1 MPVLRGGEEHV
12 FETLFET
19 LFAYRPVV
27 FQQGEFRFAVSS
39 GAVFAALLAL
49 ITVATAIYT
58 FRYVRVTA
66 PLHHRIAIVA
76 LRVGVLALLL
86 FCLFRPTLVIRSAV
100 PQQNV
105 VAVLL
110 DDSLSMQIPD
120 WEGQPRGSFVQ
131 QQFGT
136 PGQPL
141 TDALEERFLV
151 RTFRFS
157 SSPGRIDSADDLAF
171 DGSRTHLGAA
181 LDGAREELT
190 GLPVAGMVL
199 VSDGADTS
207 DASLEE
213 TLLALRAERIPVFSV
228 GVGTEELDRD
238 IQIDRVTTPR
248 RVLRNTMLLVDLVIT
263 ETGYE
268 GRTVRVD
275 VEDGGRIVGSQEVLL
290 PRDGSPASVRVRA
303 DAGEAGPRVFTFRV
317 TPQADEVVTQNNMR
331 QALVEVVD
339 EREKILYFEGEPRFE
354 MKFIRRGVAE
364 DENLEIVALQRTADT
379 RYMRIGGEEDEVTGG
394 FPRTREELFTYPG
407 LVIGSVEAGTF
418 TGEQL
423 QMISDFVDRRGG
435 GLLMLG
441 GARSFAEGGYGGTPV
456 ADALPFVI
464 TPDTAGDPPGTLRR
478 VTVEPTRAGESHVV
492 TQVAATEEASVARW
506 SELPP
511 VTTVN
516 APLDLKPGATLLLQ
530 GTNERG
536 DPYPM
541 LATQP
546 FGAGRAIA
554 FMAQDSWQWQ
564 MHASVT
570 LEDQTHENF
579 WRQLLRYIVDD
590 VPGPVEAVTLQE
602 QIEPGEPLT
611 IEARVVDGAFVA
623 LNNAGVIGRVTRPSG
638 SVVEVPMP
646 WTGERDGQY
655 QGTFVSDEPGTYQ
668 IDVEA
673 TRDGESLGT
682 SAAFVWAGVG
692 DAEYFDP
699 TMHEAPMRLIAD
711 ETGGQFYTPE
721 TVAGLPEDIQFTGRG
736 VTSVEE
742 RELWNMP
749 IVLLLLV
756 TLACTEWGYRRA
768 VGLS

>member
-1 MPVLRGGEEHV
+1 V
-12 FETLFET
+12 FPALFEA

-27 FQQGEFRFAVSS
+27 FQQGEFRFDVTA
-39 GAVFAALLAL
+39 GALFAAL
-49 ITVATAIYT
+49 
-58 FRYVRVTA
+58 
-66 PLHHRIAIVA
+66 VA
-76 LRVGVLALLL
+76 LGVFVAAVVTLRTVRSTGPLRHRVVLVGLRLAVLALLL
-86 FCLFRPTLVIRSAV
+86 FCLFRPALVIRAAV

-120 WEGQPRGSFVQ
+120 WDGQARAAFVRE
-131 QQFGT
+131 QFGASEH
-136 PGQPL
+136 PL
-141 TDALEERFLV
+141 IDALEERFLV
-151 RTFRFS
+151 RVFRFS
-157 SSPGRIDSADDLAF
+157 SAPGRVTSADGLEF
-171 DGSRTHLGAA
+171 NGSRTHLAAA

-199 VSDGADTS
+199 VSDGADTG
-207 DASLEE
+207 DESLEE
-213 TLLALRAERIPVFSV
+213 TLLALRAEQIPVFSV
-228 GVGTEELDRD
+228 GVGSEQLDRD

-248 RVLRNTMLLVDLVIT
+248 RVLQNATLLIDVVIT

-268 GRTVRVD
+268 GRTVTLDVD
-275 VEDGGRIVGSQEVLL
+275 DGGRIVGTQDVVL

-303 DAGEAGPRVFTFRV
+303 EAGEVGPRVFTFRV
-317 TPQADEVVTQNNMR
+317 SPQEDEVVTQNNVR

-339 EREKILYFEGEPRFE
+339 DREKVLYFEGEPRFE

-379 RYMRIGGEEDEVTGG
+379 RYMRIGGDEDEVTGG

-407 LVIGSVEAGTF
+407 LIIGSVEAGTF

-464 TPDTAGDPPGTLRR
+464 GPDVRAAEPSMFKR
-478 VTVEPTRAGESHVV
+478 VRVAPTRAGETHAI
-492 TQVAATEEASVARW
+492 TQIAADEAVSLARW
-506 SELPP
+506 PDLPA
-511 VTTVN
+511 VSVVN
-516 APLDLKPGATLLLQ
+516 APLALKPGATLLLN
-530 GTNERG
+530 GTDEAG
-536 DPYPM
+536 APYPV

-546 FGAGRAIA
+546 FGGGRAIG

-564 MHASVT
+564 MHASVS

-579 WRQLLRYIVDD
+579 WRQLLRYLVDD
-590 VPGPVEAVTLQE
+590 VPGQVEAVTLEE
-602 QIEPGEPLT
+602 QIEPGEAVT
-611 IEARVVDGAFVA
+611 IDAAVVDRAFVE
-623 LNNAGVIGRVTRPSG
+623 LNDAGVMGRVTRPDG
-638 SVVEVPMP
+638 SVLEVPMP
-646 WTGERDGQY
+646 WTGEQDGQY
-655 QGTFVSDEPGTYQ
+655 RGTFVSGDPGTYQ

-673 TRDGESLGT
+673 TRQGESLG
-682 SAAFVWAGVG
+682 SSVAFVRAGAG

-699 TMHEAPMRLIAD
+699 TMHAAPMRLIAD
-711 ETGGQFYTPE
+711 ETGGRFYTPA

-749 IVLLLLV
+749 VILLLLV

>member
-1 MPVLRGGEEHV
+1 V
-12 FETLFET
+12 FEA

-27 FQQGEFRFAVSS
+27 FQQGEFRFDVSS
-39 GAVFAALLAL
+39 AAVAVTFLAL
-49 ITVATAIYT
+49 AVLVAAVVTY
-58 FRYVRVTA
+58 RRVRVTG
-66 PLHHRIAIVA
+66 PLRHRFVLIGLRVA
-76 LRVGVLALLL
+76 LLTLIL
-86 FCLFRPTLVIRSAV
+86 FCLFRPTLVIRASI
-100 PQQNV
+100 PQQNI

-120 WEGQPRGSFVQ
+120 WNGEPRAAFVRE
-131 QQFGT
+131 QFAA
-136 PGQPL
+136 PAQPL
-141 TDALEERFLV
+141 IDALEERFLV
-151 RTFRFS
+151 RVFRFS
-157 SSPGRIDSADDLAF
+157 STPSRVASADRLVF

-181 LDGAREELT
+181 LDGAREDLT

-199 VSDGADTS
+199 VSDGADTG
-207 DASLEE
+207 DDSLAE

-228 GVGTEELDRD
+228 GVGSEQLDRD

-248 RVLRNTMLLVDLVIT
+248 RVLRNATLLVDLVIT

-268 GRTVRVD
+268 GQTVTLD
-275 VEDGGRIVGSQEVLL
+275 VEDGGRIVGTQEVLL
-290 PRDGSPASVRVRA
+290 PPDGTPALVRVRA

-317 TPQADEVVTQNNMR
+317 TPRDDEVVTQNNVR

-339 EREKILYFEGEPRFE
+339 EREKVLYFEGEPRFE
-354 MKFIRRGVAE
+354 MKFIRRAVAE

-379 RYMRIGGEEDEVTGG
+379 RYMRIGGEEDEVTAG

-407 LVIGSVEAGTF
+407 LILGSVEAGTF

-441 GARSFAEGGYGGTPV
+441 GARAFAEGGYGGTPV

-464 TPDTAGDPPGTLRR
+464 SPEVRAFETSMLER
-478 VTVEPTRAGESHVV
+478 VRVEPTRAGESHAV
-492 TQVAATEEASVARW
+492 TQIAIDEAASLARW
-506 SELPP
+506 PELPP
-511 VTTVN
+511 VTVVN
-516 APLDLKPGATLLLQ
+516 RPLDLKPGATLLLSGTDEQ
-530 GTNERG
+530 GNS
-536 DPYPM
+536 YPV

-546 FGAGRAIA
+546 FGAGRAVA
-554 FMAQDSWQWQ
+554 FTVQDSWQWQ

-579 WRQLLRYIVDD
+579 WRQLLRYLVDD
-590 VPGPVEAVTLQE
+590 VPGPVEAVTLEE
-602 QIEPGEPLT
+602 QIEPGEAVT
-611 IEARVVDGAFVA
+611 VEATVVDRAFLE
-623 LNNAGVIGRVTRPSG
+623 LNDAGVIGRVTRPNG
-638 SVVEVPMP
+638 SVLEVPMP

-655 QGTFVSDEPGTYQ
+655 RGTFVSGDPGTYQ

-673 TRDGESLGT
+673 RRDGESLG
-682 SAAFVWAGVG
+682 SSVAFVRAGAG

-699 TMHEAPMRLIAD
+699 TMHEAPLRLIAD
-711 ETGGQFYTPE
+711 ETGGRFYTPE
-721 TVAGLPEDIQFTGRG
+721 TVTGMPEDIRFTGRG

-742 RELWNMP
+742 YELWSMP
-749 IVLLLLV
+749 IVFLLLV
-756 TLACTEWGYRRA
+756 ALACTEWGYRRA

>member
-1 MPVLRGGEEHV
+1 M
-12 FETLFET
+12 FEILFEA

-27 FQQGEFRFAVSS
+27 FQQGEFRFDVSS
-39 GAVFAALLAL
+39 GALVAALLAL
-49 ITVATAIYT
+49 AVLVGAVVTY
-58 FRYVRVTA
+58 RRVRSTG
-66 PLHHRIAIVA
+66 PLRHRIVLIG
-76 LRVGVLALLL
+76 LRLAVLALLL
-86 FCLFRPTLVIRSAV
+86 FCLFRPTLVVRAAI
-100 PQQNV
+100 PQQNI

-120 WEGQPRGSFVQ
+120 WNGQPRGAFVRE
-131 QQFGT
+131 QFGS
-136 PGQPL
+136 PAQPL
-141 TDALEERFLV
+141 IDALEERFLV
-151 RTFRFS
+151 RVFRFS
-157 SSPGRIDSADDLAF
+157 SAPGRVASADGLAF
-171 DGSRTHLGAA
+171 NGSRTHLGAA
-181 LDGAREELT
+181 LNGAREELR

-199 VSDGADTS
+199 VSDGADTG
-207 DASLEE
+207 DDSLDEA
-213 TLLALRAERIPVFSV
+213 LLALRAERIPVFSV
-228 GVGTEELDRD
+228 GVGNEALDRD

-248 RVLRNTMLLVDLVIT
+248 RVLRNATLLVDLVIT

-268 GRTVRVD
+268 GQTVTVD
-275 VEDGGRIVGSQEVLL
+275 VEDGGRIVGTQDVLL
-290 PRDGSPASVRVRA
+290 PRDGSPASVRIRA
-303 DAGEAGPRVFTFRV
+303 EAGEAGPRVFTFRV
-317 TPQADEVVTQNNMR
+317 SPRDDEVITQNNVR

-394 FPRTREELFTYPG
+394 FPRTREELFSYPG
-407 LVIGSVEAGTF
+407 LILGSVEAGTF
-418 TGEQL
+418 TGDQL

-441 GARSFAEGGYGGTPV
+441 GARSFSEGGYGGTPV

-464 TPDTAGDPPGTLRR
+464 DSEMRAFETSMLERLQVG
-478 VTVEPTRAGESHVV
+478 PTRAGESHAV
-492 TQVAATEEASVARW
+492 TQIAATEAASLARW
-506 SELPP
+506 PELPP
-511 VTTVN
+511 VTVVN
-516 APLDLKPGATLLLQ
+516 APLGLKPGATLLLS
-530 GTNERG
+530 GTNEFG
-536 DPYPM
+536 ESYPV

-546 FGAGRAIA
+546 FGAGRAVA

-579 WRQLLRYIVDD
+579 WRQLLRYLVAD
-590 VPGPVEAVTLQE
+590 VPGPVEAVTLEE
-602 QIEPGEPLT
+602 QIEPGEAVT
-611 IEARVVDGAFVA
+611 IEAAVVDRAFVE
-623 LNNAGVIGRVTRPSG
+623 LNDAAVLGRVTRPDG
-638 SVVEVPMP
+638 SVLEVPMP

-655 QGTFVSDEPGTYQ
+655 QGTFVSGEPGTYQ

-673 TRDGESLGT
+673 TRDGESLG
-682 SAAFVWAGVG
+682 SSVAFVRAGVG

-699 TMHEAPMRLIAD
+699 TMHVAPLSLIAN
-711 ETGGQFYTPE
+711 ETGGRFYTPA
-721 TVAGLPEDIQFTGRG
+721 TVAGMPEDIRFTGGG

-749 IVLLLLV
+749 IILLLLV

>member
-1 MPVLRGGEEHV
+1 V
-12 FETLFET
+12 FDTLFQA

-27 FQQGEFRFAVSS
+27 FQQGEFRFDVSS
-39 GAVFAALLAL
+39 GAVFAAVLAL
-49 ITVATAIYT
+49 VILAGAIFT
-58 FRYVRVTA
+58 FRSVRSTG
-66 PLHHRIAIVA
+66 PLRHRIVLVV
-76 LRVGVLALLL
+76 LRAAVLALLL
-86 FCLFRPTLVIRSAV
+86 FCLFRPTLVIRAAV

-120 WEGQPRGSFVQ
+120 FQDQPRGAFVQ
-131 QQFGT
+131 QQFGS
-136 PGQPL
+136 PDQPL
-141 TDALEERFLV
+141 IDALSERFLV
-151 RTFRFS
+151 RVFRFS
-157 SSPGRIDSADDLAF
+157 SSPARVASADGLAF
-171 DGSRTHLGAA
+171 DGSRTQIGAA
-181 LDGAREELT
+181 LNGAREELT

-199 VSDGADTS
+199 VSDGADTG
-207 DASLEE
+207 DDSLEE
-213 TLLALRAERIPVFSV
+213 TLLALRAEAIPVFSV
-228 GVGTEELDRD
+228 GVGETALERD

-248 RVLRNTMLLVDLVIT
+248 KVLQNATLLVDLVIT
-263 ETGYE
+263 ETGYG
-268 GRTVRVD
+268 GREVTVD
-275 VEDGGRIVGSQEVLL
+275 VEDGGRIVGTQQVVL

-303 DAGEAGPRVFTFRV
+303 EAGEAGPRVFTFRV
-317 TPQADEVVTQNNMR
+317 TPQDDEVVTQNNVR

-339 EREKILYFEGEPRFE
+339 AREKVLYFEGEPRFE

-379 RYMRIGGEEDEVTGG
+379 RYMRIGGDEDEVTGG
-394 FPRTREELFTYPG
+394 FPRTREELFTYPA
-407 LVIGSVEAGTF
+407 LIIGSVEAGTF
-418 TGEQL
+418 TGDQL

-464 TPDTAGDPPGTLRR
+464 TPDTRPADPGALRR
-478 VTVEPTRAGESHVV
+478 VRVAPTRAGESHAI
-492 TQVAATEEASVARW
+492 TQIAGSEEASVARW
-506 SELPP
+506 PELPP
-511 VTTVN
+511 VTVVN
-516 APLDLKPGATLLLQ
+516 APLPLKPGATLLLT
-530 GTNERG
+530 GTDERG

-546 FGAGRAIA
+546 FGAGRAVA

-564 MHASVT
+564 MAASIS

-579 WRQLLRYIVDD
+579 WRQMLRYLVDG
-590 VPGPVEAVTLQE
+590 VPGPVEAQTLEE
-602 QIEPGEPLT
+602 QIEPGEPVT
-611 IEARVVDGAFVA
+611 VEATVVDKAFVE
-623 LNNAGVIGRVTRPSG
+623 LNDAAVLGRVTRPDG

-655 QGTFVSDEPGTYQ
+655 RATFVSSVPGTYQ

-682 SAAFVWAGVG
+682 SAAFVRAGVG

-711 ETGGQFYTPE
+711 ETGGRFYTPE

-749 IVLLLLV
+749 IILLLLV
-756 TLACTEWGYRRA
+756 VLACSEWGYRRA

>member
-1 MPVLRGGEEHV
+1 MFETV
-12 FETLFET
+12 FEA

-27 FQQGEFRFAVSS
+27 FQQGEFRFDVSS
-39 GAVFAALLAL
+39 GGLMAAALALAVL
-49 ITVATAIYT
+49 VGAVVTYRRVRATG
-58 FRYVRVTA
+58 
-66 PLHHRIAIVA
+66 PLRHRIVLIG
-76 LRVGVLALLL
+76 LRLTVLALLL
-86 FCLFRPTLVIRSAV
+86 FCLFRPTLIVRAAI
-100 PQQNV
+100 PQQNL

-120 WEGQPRGSFVQ
+120 WNEQPRGAFVRE
-131 QQFGT
+131 QFGS
-136 PGQPL
+136 PAPPL
-141 TDALEERFLV
+141 IDALEERFLV
-151 RTFRFS
+151 RVFRFS
-157 SSPGRIDSADDLAF
+157 STPSRVASADGLMF

-190 GLPVAGMVL
+190 GLPVAGIVL
-199 VSDGADTS
+199 VSDGADTG
-207 DASLEE
+207 DDSLEE
-213 TLLALRAERIPVFSV
+213 ALLALRAEQIPVFSV
-228 GVGTEELDRD
+228 GIGSEQLARD

-248 RVLRNTMLLVDLVIT
+248 RVLRNATLLVDLVLT

-268 GRTVRVD
+268 GRTVTVD
-275 VEDGGRIVGSQEVLL
+275 VEDGGRIVGTQEVLL

-303 DAGEAGPRVFTFRV
+303 EAGQAGPRVFTFRV
-317 TPQADEVVTQNNMR
+317 SPQDAEVVTQNNVR
-331 QALVEVVD
+331 QALVQVVD
-339 EREKILYFEGEPRFE
+339 EREKVLYFEGEPRFE

-379 RYMRIGGEEDEVTGG
+379 RYMRIGGEEDEITGG
-394 FPRTREELFTYPG
+394 FPRTREELFQYPG
-407 LVIGSVEAGTF
+407 LIIGSVEAGTF

-464 TPDTAGDPPGTLRR
+464 SPETRAFETSMLER
-478 VTVEPTRAGESHVV
+478 VRVAPTRAGESHAV
-492 TQVAATEEASVARW
+492 TQIAQDETASLARW
-506 SELPP
+506 PDLPP
-511 VTTVN
+511 VTVVN
-516 APLDLKPGATLLLQ
+516 RPLDLKPGATLLLS
-530 GTNERG
+530 GTDERG
-536 DPYPM
+536 NPYPV

-546 FGAGRAIA
+546 FGAGRAVA

-579 WRQLLRYIVDD
+579 WRQLLRYLVDD
-590 VPGPVEAVTLQE
+590 VPGPVEAVTLEE
-602 QIEPGEPLT
+602 QIEPGEAVT
-611 IEARVVDGAFVA
+611 VEAAVVDRAFVE
-623 LNNAGVIGRVTRPSG
+623 LNDAAVLGRVTRPDG
-638 SVVEVPMP
+638 TVLEIPMP

-655 QGTFVSDEPGTYQ
+655 RGTFVSGDPGTYQ

-673 TRDGESLGT
+673 TRDGESLGA
-682 SAAFVWAGVG
+682 SAAFVRAGVG

-699 TMHEAPMRLIAD
+699 TMHESPLRLIAD
-711 ETGGQFYTPE
+711 ETGGRFYTPA
-721 TVAGLPEDIQFTGRG
+721 TVAGMPEDIQFTGRG